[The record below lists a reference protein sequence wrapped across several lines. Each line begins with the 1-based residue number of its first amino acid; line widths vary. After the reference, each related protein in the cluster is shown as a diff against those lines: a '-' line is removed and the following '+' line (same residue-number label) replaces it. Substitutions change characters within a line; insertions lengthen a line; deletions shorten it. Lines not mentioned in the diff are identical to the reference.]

1 MNIIHLLLYSN
12 RSESGT
18 LLTKKNILPVTRVL
32 ANKAKGGVPEGSA
45 NFMLSNFDLVP
56 AVEVN
61 HFLGTQGVSFRNG
74 QIEKR
79 LGFEEINVHWMGIVL
94 RVKHWLDFDR
104 RNAFQ
109 YSPNTLISPRNEV
122 ECK

>member
-1 MNIIHLLLYSN
+1 M
-12 RSESGT
+12 
-18 LLTKKNILPVTRVL
+18 TKKNILSVTRVL
-32 ANKAKGGVPEGSA
+32 ANKAKGGVPEESV
-45 NFMLSNFDLVP
+45 NFMLSNFDLVQ

-74 QIEKR
+74 RIEKK
-79 LGFEEINVHWMGIVL
+79 LGFEEINIHWMGIVL